1 MCPLPF
7 PLRIHSSGYSKP
19 SGMTSTDFLPIFC
32 FGCIK
37 TAMGKHVSDR
47 DAEIAVEQ
55 FGKNLIT
62 KIRKG
67 IGESDHSGREIGRC
81 CDACAGQR
89 PDKGLWDI
97 Y

>member
-1 MCPLPF
+1 
-7 PLRIHSSGYSKP
+7 
-19 SGMTSTDFLPIFC
+19 
-32 FGCIK
+32 
-37 TAMGKHVSDR
+37 MGKPASDR

-55 FGKNLIT
+55 FGKNFIT

>member
-1 MCPLPF
+1 M
-7 PLRIHSSGYSKP
+7 
-19 SGMTSTDFLPIFC
+19 
-32 FGCIK
+32 
-37 TAMGKHVSDR
+37 SDR

>member
-1 MCPLPF
+1 
-7 PLRIHSSGYSKP
+7 
-19 SGMTSTDFLPIFC
+19 
-32 FGCIK
+32 
-37 TAMGKHVSDR
+37 MGKPASDR

-55 FGKNLIT
+55 FGKNFIT

-89 PDKGLWDI
+89 PDKGLWDF